1 MVRLA
6 KRAVGVDIGSRR
18 IKVVVLKKGKRGIEV
33 EHVRLEP
40 IPFGCI
46 VDHQIMDAFQVS
58 EALAAATK
66 SVGIRG
72 KEVAAA
78 LYGKQVMIKKITTD
92 LMSQE
97 ELAAAITYEAEQ
109 SLPFDAKEVTLD
121 YSALPRE
128 LDAEGM
134 EVLLVA
140 AKNDLVHSVVETV
153 REAGCK
159 PMLFELEPFAL
170 QAVLVE
176 NGDLDEKSTV
186 AVLQIGFQ
194 ASTVTLF
201 QAGQFEGTRD
211 INIAGK
217 TYVESLIR
225 HRGIS
230 FERAVAILS
239 REGLSSSDESALEET
254 ARLMGE
260 KLADAVARSFPSN
273 FGPAAERSVTR
284 VLVCGGGAHLPGVVG
299 ALTERL
305 ATEVEVADP
314 LRFVVPSTDGQE
326 NNLRDVAPDLTI
338 AVGLALRGLGDLHP
352 GFNLLP
358 AEERNRPKKGYLSG
372 ATVVLPILIVAF
384 LLLVMVIATVVQ
396 ENKLGILKGQL
407 KEVQQEAAMY
417 ADKIAVVEELTAK
430 RNDIAARIN
439 LIEQLDHDRFLR
451 LHLLDEINRALPS
464 LTWLTSLQE
473 QGDGGV
479 SSVVVEGVTS
489 SNLKVAEFMGNL
501 VASSFF
507 TDVNLTITEKGDIA
521 HTGVTKFTLQA
532 AIKSDS
538 TSKAAALPKNED
550 AIAKGAN
557 AVKQMR
563 ASTRPQVGKP

>member
-1 MVRLA
+1 MVGRA
-6 KRAVGVDIGSRR
+6 KRSVGVDIGSRR
-18 IKVVVLKKGKRGIEV
+18 IKVVVLKKGKRGIEL
-33 EHVRLEP
+33 EHVRIEP
-40 IPFGCI
+40 IPYGCI
-46 VDHQIMDAFQVS
+46 VDHQIMDSFQVG
-58 EALAAATK
+58 EALATATK
-66 SVGIRG
+66 AVGMRG

-78 LYGKQVMIKKITTD
+78 LYGKKVMIKKITMD
-92 LMSQE
+92 LMSQD
-97 ELAAAITYEAEQ
+97 ELAAAIAYEAEQ
-109 SLPFDAKEVTLD
+109 SLPFDAREVTLD
-121 YSALPRE
+121 YTALPRE

-140 AKNDLVHSVVETV
+140 AKKDLVHSVVDTL
-153 REAGCK
+153 RDAGCK
-159 PMLFELEPFAL
+159 PALFELEPFAL

-176 NGDLDEKSTV
+176 NGDLDEKSTI

-201 QAGQFEGTRD
+201 QAGRFEGTRD

-217 TYVESLIR
+217 TYIEELIR

-239 REGLSSSDESALEET
+239 RERLSSSDESALEET
-254 ARLMGE
+254 ARQMGE

-273 FGPAAERSVTR
+273 FGPAAESSVTR
-284 VLVCGGGAHLPGVVG
+284 VLLCGGGAHLPGVVA

-314 LRFVVPSTDGQE
+314 LRFAVPATDGQE
-326 NNLRDVAPDLTI
+326 NDLRDVAPDLTM

-358 AEERNRPKKGYLSG
+358 PEERKGGKKGYLAG
-372 ATVVLPILIVAF
+372 ATVVLPILGFAF
-384 LLLVMVIATVVQ
+384 LLLLMVIATVVQ
-396 ENKLGILKGQL
+396 ENKLGILKGSL
-407 KEVQQEAAMY
+407 KEVRREAAIY

-430 RNDIAARIN
+430 RSDIATRIN

-451 LHLLDEINRALPS
+451 IHLLDEINRALPS
-464 LTWLTSLQE
+464 LTWLTSVRE
-473 QGDGGV
+473 EGGEGIT
-479 SSVVVEGVTS
+479 SVVLEGVTS
-489 SNLKVAEFMGNL
+489 SNLRVAELMSNL
-501 VASSFF
+501 VASPYF
-507 TDVNLTITEKGDIA
+507 TDVNLMVTEKGDIA
-521 HTGVTKFTLQA
+521 HAGVTKFTLQA

-538 TSKAAALPKNED
+538 TAKASLPKKED
-550 AIAKGAN
+550 AIATGAN

-563 ASTRPQVGKP
+563 ATTHPRPPKR